1 MKRQRR
7 DLESIR
13 MIAEMCRKRESLKL
27 DRVEAIQ
34 YVFDKLLLAHEPV
47 LRHAFERIT
56 ACVEMRDPLKSRY

>member
-1 MKRQRR
+1 MKRLRR

-13 MIAEMCRKRESLKL
+13 MIAEMCRKRESMKL

-47 LRHAFERIT
+47 LRHAFERIS
-56 ACVEMRDPLKSRY
+56 A